1 MLIPI
6 EYEAGWAPELIW
18 MVLEMGKAL
27 DDPHKGKKKVC
38 YLFLQIQA
46 SEKPDTRLSLVYLC
60 SSYGNGNKFHSYLQL
75 KLSGLN
81 QQKLLLLQ

>member
-1 MLIPI
+1 
-6 EYEAGWAPELIW
+6 
-18 MVLEMGKAL
+18 MVLEMGKSL
-27 DDPHKGKKKVC
+27 EDPHKGKKEVC

-46 SEKPDTRLSLVYLC
+46 SEKPDTWLSLVSLC
-60 SSYGNGNKFHSYLQL
+60 SSYGNGDMLHSYLQL